1 MKVYTKGVYFMPMK
15 LFILGRPGSG
25 KSAAGRYIAML
36 AQDKGLPAVRVNDY
50 NILLE
55 MFQAEVRQEKF
66 EKFLPTQDFEGGFDI
81 IDFSV
86 LDLALADIERQAEGY
101 IYSEEYSLIIIE
113 FARADYSEAM
123 KRFSSAFLQNA
134 YFLLIQTG
142 IKTCIDRVNERIAHP
157 VTPDDHY
164 VSDKIMKNY
173 YQKDNLLYVPAEL
186 KTTYNIP
193 SSRIEIIYNRA
204 SRQAFFRRLDKFIE
218 TISALEIYPLPET
231 DPVQTATST
240 VLDNRL
246 KCEQ

>member
-1 MKVYTKGVYFMPMK
+1 MPIK

-66 EKFLPTQDFEGGFDI
+66 KKFLPTPYFEGGFDI

-86 LDLALADIERQAEGY
+86 LDRALADVKRQAEGY
-101 IYSEEYSLIIIE
+101 VYSEKYNLIIIE
-113 FARADYSEAM
+113 FARADYSKAM
-123 KRFSSAFLQNA
+123 KQFNSAFLQNA

-142 IKTCIDRVNERIAHP
+142 IKTCINRVHERTAHP
-157 VTPDDHY
+157 ITLDDHY
-164 VSDKIMKNY
+164 VSDEIMKNY
-173 YQKDNLLYVPAEL
+173 YQKDNLLYMPDEL

-204 SRQAFFRRLDKFIE
+204 SRQAFFRKLDKFIE

-231 DPVQTATST
+231 DPIQTATST
-240 VLDNRL
+240 VPDNGL

>member
-1 MKVYTKGVYFMPMK
+1 MLMK

-36 AQDKGLPAVRVNDY
+36 AQQKGLPAVRINDY
-50 NILLE
+50 NILLK
-55 MFQAEVRQEKF
+55 MFQAEVRQGKF
-66 EKFLPTQDFEGGFDI
+66 EKFLPTPYFEGGFDV
-81 IDFSV
+81 IDFPV
-86 LDLALADIERQAEGY
+86 FDIALADVKRQADDY
-101 IYSEEYSLIIIE
+101 ISSDNYSLIIIE
-113 FARADYSEAM
+113 FARADYGQAM
-123 KRFSSAFLQNA
+123 KQFGSAFLQNA

-142 IKTCIDRVNERIAHP
+142 IKTCIDRINERIAHP
-157 VTPDDHY
+157 VTSDDHY

-173 YQKDNLLYVPAEL
+173 YQKDNLLYMPAEL
-186 KTTYNIP
+186 RTTYNIP

-218 TISALEIYPLPET
+218 TISALEVYPLPET
-231 DPVQTATST
+231 DPIQTATST